1 MSKQTTS
8 HIMMVRPANFGFN
21 EQTAESN
28 AFQTNDTSISQK
40 EISRQAIAEFDGMVA
55 QLRAVGVHVHVIED
69 SPTPVKP
76 DAIFPNNWVSFHD
89 NGTIITYPMFTPNRQ
104 AEIREDILEG
114 MKTKFFVKK
123 RIRFNRFIETQ
134 LFLEGT
140 GSMILDR
147 ENRIVYACVSARTEE
162 NLLHNFA
169 EWADYE
175 PVLFLSVDSSG
186 LEIYHTN
193 VMMAV
198 GETFAVIC
206 LDSIKEEAD
215 RMMVRAKLEE
225 TNKEIIDISYSQML
239 SFAGNMLQV
248 SNDIGETYLV
258 MSQQAYNSLNIR
270 QIEAI
275 ENHTNILACKIDT
288 IENYGGGSARCMMA
302 EIFLPVKTTIEAT
315 V

>member
-8 HIMMVRPANFGFN
+8 HILMVRPANFGFN
-21 EQTAESN
+21 DQTAESN
-28 AFQTNDTSISQK
+28 AFQTNDTSFSQR
-40 EISRQAIAEFDGMVA
+40 EISNQAIVEFDGMVA
-55 QLRAVGVHVHVIED
+55 KLRSVGVNVHVVED
-69 SPTPVKP
+69 SPTPIKP

-104 AEIREDILEG
+104 AEIREDVLED
-114 MKTKFFVKK
+114 MKDTFVVKK
-123 RIRFNRFIETQ
+123 RVRFNRFSGKN

-175 PVLFLSVDSSG
+175 PLLFLSVDSNG

-193 VMMAV
+193 VMMAI
-198 GETFAVIC
+198 GETFAIIC
-206 LDSIKEEAD
+206 MDSIKEEAD
-215 RMMVRAKLEE
+215 RVMVRTKLEE
-225 TNKEIIDISYSQML
+225 TNKEIIDISYEQML

-248 SNDIGETYLV
+248 SNDNGANYLI
-258 MSQQAYNSLNIR
+258 MSQQAYKSLNTR

-275 ENHTNILACKIDT
+275 EDHTKILACQIDT

-302 EIFLPVKTTIEAT
+302 EVFLPVKNK
-315 V
+315 